1 MTNHPLWPFKKVTL
15 KLTFDNWS
23 QSLYFSNI
31 RKKSTKSCLEQGCR
45 AWSSPRWAI
54 KTLQSQVQCHCYSC
68 TPEKPCKRK
77 EYAQLEKST
86 ITSAVTKTSDSEVL
100 RALQGTCRGFH
111 LYKLQ
116 KNTSSIL
123 NSNKTSF
130 IAIKLRVP
138 SKTEKARRKMITEHN
153 KNEV

>member
-15 KLTFDNWS
+15 KSTFDNWS

-31 RKKSTKSCLEQGCR
+31 RKKSAKSCLEQGCR

-54 KTLQSQVQCHCYSC
+54 KTLQSQVQCHCCSC
-68 TPEKPCKRK
+68 TPEKPWKRT

-123 NSNKTSF
+123 NSKKTSF
-130 IAIKLRVP
+130 IAIKLRV
-138 SKTEKARRKMITEHN
+138 TILNRKGKKENYNRTQ
-153 KNEV
+153 